1 MLTPRYCAAHQ
12 EDRMIKRSTKG
23 SSPEQA
29 ATAPRESDEGL
40 PAFFGLSPNQVV
52 AYNLA
57 LARAQ
62 RRWTQA
68 EATAAL
74 EPYLGV
80 RWSVVNY
87 SAAERSVAGERI
99 RNFDADEIVAF
110 ARAFELPVTWFFMP
124 PDPAAGE
131 GAPIALAVPDGG
143 RFGKAITEMVDL
155 VFGDRSQVGLLS
167 TRLGDFLDHLGALPL
182 TAAQRQIQELA
193 DARVANLVRHSFANL
208 SNWRTSLRSLANQ
221 IEDLLLQ
228 AQVLT
233 YDDLEVPE
241 EARS

>member
-1 MLTPRYCAAHQ
+1 V
-12 EDRMIKRSTKG
+12 
-23 SSPEQA
+23 
-29 ATAPRESDEGL
+29 ATAPRVSDEEVPGC
-40 PAFFGLSPNQVV
+40 FGLSPNQVV

-131 GAPIALAVPDGG
+131 GVPIALAVPDGG

>member
-1 MLTPRYCAAHQ
+1 
-12 EDRMIKRSTKG
+12 MIKRSTKG

-29 ATAPRESDEGL
+29 ATAPRVSGEEVPGC
-40 PAFFGLSPNQVV
+40 FGLSPNQVV

-124 PDPAAGE
+124 PDPASGE
-131 GAPIALAVPDGG
+131 GVPITLAVPDGG

-193 DARVANLVRHSFANL
+193 DVRVANLVRHSFANL